1 MINVILFPYIW
12 GKFYSFMSKC
22 EQCIIKQANEL
33 KHLTQ
38 PELQL
43 LTRNKGHIIVNKG
56 EHLMMEGAPI
66 NGVYCVRSGKCKVT
80 KLGVNGKE
88 HIIKF
93 IKKGD
98 LIGHRSIL
106 SNELVSLS
114 VIALEETHV
123 CFLPK
128 HAVLKIFKSNYV
140 FSQQLIQNISQQL
153 NQANCHISHMAQK
166 SVKGRLADLILK
178 LDELFG
184 TLQDGFI
191 DIKLTREEIAN
202 TIGTATE
209 SAIRLLSEL
218 RKKDIIELEAK
229 RIKILNKK
237 ALIDIANKS

>member
-1 MINVILFPYIW
+1 
-12 GKFYSFMSKC
+12 MSKC
-22 EQCIIKQANEL
+22 EQCIIKQSNEL

-43 LTRNKGHIIVNKG
+43 LSKSKDHIVINKG
-56 EHLMMEGAPI
+56 EHLMTEGSPI

-80 KLGVNGKE
+80 KLGVTGKE
-88 HIIKF
+88 QIIKF

-114 VIALEETHV
+114 VIALEETRV
-123 CFLPK
+123 CLLPK
-128 HAVLKIFKSNYV
+128 YAVLKIFRNNYV
-140 FSQQLIQNISQQL
+140 FSQRLIKNISHQL
-153 NQANCHISHMAQK
+153 NEANCHISEMAQK
-166 SVKGRLADLILK
+166 SVKARLADLILK

-209 SAIRLLSEL
+209 SAIRLLSSFKKEKIVEL
-218 RKKDIIELEAK
+218 QAK
-229 RIKILNKK
+229 HIKILDKR
-237 ALIDIANKS
+237 ALLKIAGDK